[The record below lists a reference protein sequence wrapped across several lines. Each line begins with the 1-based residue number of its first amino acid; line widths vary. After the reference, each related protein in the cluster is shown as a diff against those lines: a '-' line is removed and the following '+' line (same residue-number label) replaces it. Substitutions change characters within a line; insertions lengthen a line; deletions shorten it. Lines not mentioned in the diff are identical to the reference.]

1 MGGKKKGGGGNG
13 PDVVAIILDRS
24 CAQLLAIALA
34 LALGG
39 VSPIAPKKGKVKGG
53 KGGKSSGVGKGGKG
67 GGAGK
72 GGIVVKGSKGGVV
85 PGGGGSPKKGGK
97 K

>member
-1 MGGKKKGGGGNG
+1 MGGKKKGGGNG

-24 CAQLLAIALA
+24 CAQQLAIALA

-39 VSPIAPKKGKVKGG
+39 VSPISPKKGKG
-53 KGGKSSGVGKGGKG
+53 KKDS
-67 GGAGK
+67 
-72 GGIVVKGSKGGVV
+72 KGSEEATDMSTGGDE
-85 PGGGGSPKKGGK
+85 GGSSSKSGASKTGGK